1 MGKKKTEK
9 KKKKKLPKISTLK
22 NRITKRCNAYI
33 KHRDT
38 INGKFTCIS
47 CLVEKELDQFNA
59 GHYVPVRGREFLR
72 FNEWNINGECIAC
85 NRGDEFHLIRYRRNL
100 IDKIGLDAV
109 LYLERNEQNKKKF
122 NRQEL
127 NEIEDYYKS
136 ITNRKGNDEPHKD

>member
-1 MGKKKTEK
+1 MA
-9 KKKKKLPKISTLK
+9 KKKKLPKLTTLK
-22 NRITKRCNAYI
+22 NRIQTRCNAYI
-33 KHRDT
+33 KKRDT

-47 CLVEKELDQFNA
+47 CQVEKELDQFNA

-100 IDKIGLDAV
+100 IEKIGLDAV

-127 NEIEDYYKS
+127 NEIEGYYKN
-136 ITNRKGNDEPHKD
+136 ITEKG